1 MKRLVLLAAPIIAL
15 IAAATPVAAQEVTRA
30 ITPVAGDIYRFQNNF
45 HASIF
50 VVTEEGVIVTDPINA
65 EAATWLKAEIAKQ
78 TDKPITHLIY
88 SHSHGDHASG
98 GTAFGGDLTVIA
110 HANAPEAIDGVT
122 PNLRFEDVMSLDIG
136 GKTIELTYLGP
147 GHGNDL
153 IAMVVRPENVAFVV
167 DAVSVT
173 RLPYRDMPGADPGGI
188 IKQIEA
194 VDALDFD
201 ILVGGHGPV
210 GAKPDVADQHKYLT
224 ELRDQVLAGLKA
236 GKTVDQLKAEITMDA
251 YKDWIAYSD
260 FLPLNIEGVARWL
273 KESGQV

>member
-1 MKRLVLLAAPIIAL
+1 MKRLVLLAAL
-15 IAAATPVAAQEVTRA
+15 LAAATPADAQEVTRA

-65 EAATWLKAEIAKQ
+65 EAATWLKAEIGKM

-122 PNLRFEDVMSLDIG
+122 PNLRFDDVMSLDVG
-136 GKTIELTYLGP
+136 GKTVELTYLGA

-167 DAVSVT
+167 DAVSVK
-173 RLPYRDMPGADPGGI
+173 RLPFKDMPGADVGGI
-188 IKQIEA
+188 ITQIEA

-210 GAKPDVADQHKYLT
+210 GAKPDVAVQHAYLT

-236 GKTVDQLKAEITMDA
+236 GKSVEELQAEVTMDA
-251 YKDWIAYSD
+251 YKDWSAYD
-260 FLPLNIEGVARWL
+260 DWRVLNIEGMARWL